1 LTEAIRPA
9 SEERASI
16 QGAMGALANRIDYSL
31 FVVTTVSPAGELS
44 GCLAGFVTQCSIEPP
59 RFLVCISKVNHTYF
73 IAERAT
79 SIGLHLLGGD
89 QTDLASLFGERTG
102 DRVAKFDCCSWRPGI
117 TGVPVLED
125 CAAWAEG
132 LILDRLDVGDHQAIL
147 MRPLTGGDGPCPGVM
162 TYQSAPSF
170 TPGHPATG

>member
-1 LTEAIRPA
+1 
-9 SEERASI
+9 
-16 QGAMGALANRIDYSL
+16 MDALAGRVDYSL
-31 FVVTTVSPAGELS
+31 FVVTTVSPTGELS

-73 IAERAT
+73 VAEGAT
-79 SIGLHLLGGD
+79 SVGLHLLGED

-102 DRVAKFDCCSWRPGI
+102 DTVAKFEYCSWRPGI
-117 TGVPVLED
+117 TAVPVLED

-132 LILDRLDVGDHQAIL
+132 LILDRFDVGDHQAVLI
-147 MRPLTGGDGPCPGVM
+147 RPLTGGDGPAAGVM